1 MSAVFRLLGVVQHVY
16 EAAVVVAV
24 GGEMVRYLPSDL
36 QPIENPSP
44 VLQEVCDRVAR
55 LWKVQNKP
63 EVVRHLL
70 ETFYQKRLDFGQ
82 KDLDFLEALQGYV
95 RHGVGA

>member
-1 MSAVFRLLGVVQHVY
+1 MY

-63 EVVRHLL
+63 EVV
-70 ETFYQKRLDFGQ
+70 T
-82 KDLDFLEALQGYV
+82 
-95 RHGVGA
+95 GV